1 MLDKIKIIENFLTEQ
16 DFQEITSI
24 KLDEVKDKEKKV
36 YHNKIF
42 KNGTIEP
49 SCLNKE
55 TVQRLHDNYHS
66 TAFQILKE
74 YSPEKIKLYE
84 YSEFHIVK
92 TGKDYAY
99 PVHTDSHNKLLSGV
113 KYLAPKENYG
123 TSLYNSNKKKV
134 KSIEWKQNK
143 GLFFSR
149 SKDTYHS
156 YKSNGLSDRVT
167 LIYNLMTTDIKG
179 VCKIEKSFYPYVLL
193 KNLWGKFLFKI
204 KLRK

>member
-113 KYLAPKENYG
+113 IYLAPKENYG
-123 TSLYNSNKKKV
+123 TSLYSPNKKKI
-134 KSIEWKQNK
+134 KNIDQKQK
-143 GLFFSR
+143 
-149 SKDTYHS
+149 K
-156 YKSNGLSDRVT
+156 
-167 LIYNLMTTDIKG
+167 
-179 VCKIEKSFYPYVLL
+179 E
-193 KNLWGKFLFKI
+193 
-204 KLRK
+204 

>member
-16 DFQEITSI
+16 DFQEIISI

-42 KNGTIEP
+42 KNGAIEP

-55 TVQRLHDNYHS
+55 TIQRLNDNYHS

-74 YSPEKIKLYE
+74 CSPEKSELYE
-84 YSEFHIVK
+84 YSEFHIVIA
-92 TGKDYAY
+92 GKDYAY
-99 PVHTDSHNKLLSGV
+99 PIHTDSHNKLLSGV
-113 KYLAPKENYG
+113 IYLAPKENYG
-123 TSLYNSNKKKV
+123 TSLYNPNKKKV
-134 KSIEWKQNK
+134 KNIEWKQNR

-149 SKDTYHS
+149 TGDTYHS
-156 YKSNGLSDRVT
+156 YKSNGLSNRIT
-167 LIYNLMTTDIKG
+167 LIYNLMTTDVKA

-193 KNLWGKFLFKI
+193 KNLLGKFLFKI

>member
-16 DFQEITSI
+16 DFQEIISI

-42 KNGTIEP
+42 KNGAIEP

-55 TVQRLHDNYHS
+55 TIQRLNDNYHS

-74 YSPEKIKLYE
+74 CSPEKSELYE
-84 YSEFHIVK
+84 YSEFHIVIA
-92 TGKDYAY
+92 GKDYAY
-99 PVHTDSHNKLLSGV
+99 PIHTDSHNKLLSGV
-113 KYLAPKENYG
+113 IYLAPKENYG
-123 TSLYNSNKKKV
+123 TSLYSPNKKNV
-134 KSIEWKQNK
+134 KNIERKQNR

-149 SKDTYHS
+149 TGDTYHS
-156 YKSNGLSDRVT
+156 YKSNGLSNRIT

-193 KNLWGKFLFKI
+193 KNLLGKFLFKI